1 MLNKVKRLLKKS
13 NIFLKGRIYCYG
25 VSTLLVKKMNDNI
38 IDFEVIQK
46 GLKNGMYQF
55 IGSGSSR
62 RVFDLDNGYVVKS
75 ALNYGG
81 ITQNQMEYKIYNQE
95 KNEFFAPIL
104 AISDDTKFLI
114 MKKGERLWS
123 INQILQYYQVYNIRE
138 LVSNSY
144 FIEIR
149 RTYGLAAGDL
159 VRKSSWGMIEQVPV
173 LVDYGY
179 TGRRRR

>member
-1 MLNKVKRLLKKS
+1 
-13 NIFLKGRIYCYG
+13 
-25 VSTLLVKKMNDNI
+25 MNDNI
-38 IDFEVIQK
+38 IDFEVIQR

-62 RVFDLDNGYVVKS
+62 SVFDLDNGYVVKS
-75 ALNYGG
+75 ALNNGG
-81 ITQNQMEYKIYNQE
+81 ITQNQVEYKVYNQE
-95 KNEFFAPIL
+95 KTEFFAPIL
-104 AISDDTKFLI
+104 AISDNAMFLI
-114 MKKGERLWS
+114 MKKGEQLWS
-123 INQILQYYQVYNIRE
+123 TDQILEYYQAYNMRE

-144 FIEIR
+144 FMKIR
-149 RTYGLAAGDL
+149 QTYGLAAGDL

>member
-1 MLNKVKRLLKKS
+1 
-13 NIFLKGRIYCYG
+13 
-25 VSTLLVKKMNDNI
+25 MNDNI
-38 IDFEVIQK
+38 IDFEVIQR
-46 GLKNGMYQF
+46 GLKNDMYQF

-95 KNEFFAPIL
+95 NNEFFAPIL
-104 AISDDTKFLI
+104 SISDNARFLI
-114 MKKGERLWS
+114 MKKGERLWN
-123 INQILQYYQVYNIRE
+123 ITQILEYYQVYNMRE

-144 FIEIR
+144 FMMIR
-149 RTYGLAAGDL
+149 QTYGLAAGDL
-159 VRKSSWGMIEQVPV
+159 IRKSSWGMIDQVPV

-179 TGRRRR
+179 TGRRRCKI